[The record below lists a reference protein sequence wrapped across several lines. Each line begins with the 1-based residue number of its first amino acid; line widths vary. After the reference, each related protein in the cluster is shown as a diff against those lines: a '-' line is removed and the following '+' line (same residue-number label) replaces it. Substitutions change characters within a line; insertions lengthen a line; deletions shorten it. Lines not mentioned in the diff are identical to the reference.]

1 MKASDLEKVRDKMQE
16 LRLAK
21 MERDAIVCAN
31 TINVSVGDT
40 YSLDLHLNSVAPIHG
55 RGARAVRDALVS
67 MHDEHLRA
75 IEEDLRSLGVELDDV
90 F

>member
-40 YSLDLHLNSVAPIHG
+40 YSPDLHLNPVAPIHG
-55 RGARAVRDALVS
+55 CGAGGAGRAGFYARRTSARD
-67 MHDEHLRA
+67 
-75 IEEDLRSLGVELDDV
+75 
-90 F
+90 